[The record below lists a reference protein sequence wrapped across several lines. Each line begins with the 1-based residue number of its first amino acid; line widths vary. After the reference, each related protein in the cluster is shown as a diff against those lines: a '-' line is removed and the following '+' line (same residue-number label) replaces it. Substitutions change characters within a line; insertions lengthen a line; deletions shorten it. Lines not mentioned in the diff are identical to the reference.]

1 MRNILLILF
10 IFSSF
15 SYGHSAMKG
24 DLMGT
29 WRLVEYAVDEKYQDV
44 PNPTPIKMYMN
55 GEFVI
60 IFYLENKMN
69 FNKGRYVIKDG
80 KVTETILSSSTES
93 LEGEVISFKPKAL
106 ISYGKSKASELE
118 KIEDIELLRA
128 IDIGLKIKTINLT
141 GDSFSI
147 DVFEDYSKAQTQI
160 KKDKYFKLYK

>member
-1 MRNILLILF
+1 MKNILLILF

-15 SYGHSAMKG
+15 SFGHSAMKG

-69 FNKGRYVIKDG
+69 FNKGRYVIEDG
-80 KVTETILSSSTES
+80 QVTETILSSSTES
-93 LEGEVISFKPKAL
+93 LEGEEISFKPNFMGDKNSFK
-106 ISYGKSKASELE
+106 INIDFGDYQTFKRWE
-118 KIEDIELLRA
+118 KTYCDVVECA
-128 IDIGLKIKTINLT
+128 KIRTRNN
-141 GDSFSI
+141 
-147 DVFEDYSKAQTQI
+147 
-160 KKDKYFKLYK
+160 

>member
-93 LEGEVISFKPKAL
+93 LEGEVISFKPNFMGDKNSFK
-106 ISYGKSKASELE
+106 INIDFGDYKTFERWE
-118 KIEDIELLRA
+118 KTYCDIVECA
-128 IDIGLKIKTINLT
+128 KIRTRNN
-141 GDSFSI
+141 
-147 DVFEDYSKAQTQI
+147 
-160 KKDKYFKLYK
+160 

>member
-29 WRLVEYAVDEKYQDV
+29 WRLVEYAEDEKYQDV

-55 GEFVI
+55 GEFII

-69 FNKGRYVIKDG
+69 FNKGIYVLKDG
-80 KVTETILSSSTES
+80 KLTETILSSSTES
-93 LEGEVISFKPKAL
+93 LEGEIISSKPNFMGDKNSFN
-106 ISYGKSKASELE
+106 IN
-118 KIEDIELLRA
+118 
-128 IDIGLKIKTINLT
+128 ID
-141 GDSFSI
+141 
-147 DVFEDYSKAQTQI
+147 FEDNQTFERWERTYCDVVECAEI
-160 KKDKYFKLYK
+160 RTRDN

>member
-1 MRNILLILF
+1 MKNILLILF

-15 SYGHSAMKG
+15 SYGHSAVKG

-29 WRLVEYAVDEKYQDV
+29 WRLVEYAVDKKYQDV

-80 KVTETILSSSTES
+80 QVTETILSSSTES
-93 LEGEVISFKPKAL
+93 LEGEEISFKPNFMGDKN
-106 ISYGKSKASELE
+106 SF
-118 KIEDIELLRA
+118 KIN
-128 IDIGLKIKTINLT
+128 ID
-141 GDSFSI
+141 
-147 DVFEDYSKAQTQI
+147 FEDYQAFERWEKTYCDEVECAKIRTRNN
-160 KKDKYFKLYK
+160 

>member
-60 IFYLENKMN
+60 IFYLENNMN

-93 LEGEVISFKPKAL
+93 LEGEVISFKPNFMGDKNSFYIDL
-106 ISYGKSKASELE
+106 DLGDYKTFERWE
-118 KIEDIELLRA
+118 KTHCDVVKCA
-128 IDIGLKIKTINLT
+128 KIRTRKN
-141 GDSFSI
+141 
-147 DVFEDYSKAQTQI
+147 
-160 KKDKYFKLYK
+160 

>member
-1 MRNILLILF
+1 MINILLILF

-93 LEGEVISFKPKAL
+93 LEGEVISFKPNFMGDKNSFK
-106 ISYGKSKASELE
+106 INIDFGDYKTFERWE
-118 KIEDIELLRA
+118 KTYCDIVECA
-128 IDIGLKIKTINLT
+128 KIRTRNN
-141 GDSFSI
+141 
-147 DVFEDYSKAQTQI
+147 
-160 KKDKYFKLYK
+160 

>member
-1 MRNILLILF
+1 MKNILLILF

-15 SYGHSAMKG
+15 SHGHSAVKG

-80 KVTETILSSSTES
+80 KVTETILASSTES
-93 LEGEVISFKPKAL
+93 LEGEVVSFKPNFMGDKNSFK
-106 ISYGKSKASELE
+106 INIDFGDYQTFERWE
-118 KIEDIELLRA
+118 K
-128 IDIGLKIKTINLT
+128 TYC
-141 GDSFSI
+141 
-147 DVFEDYSKAQTQI
+147 DVVKCAEIRTRDN
-160 KKDKYFKLYK
+160 

>member
-1 MRNILLILF
+1 MKNILLILF

-15 SYGHSAMKG
+15 SYGHSAVKG

-29 WRLVEYAVDEKYQDV
+29 WRLVEYAENEKYQDV

-93 LEGEVISFKPKAL
+93 LEGEVISFKPNFMGDKNSFK
-106 ISYGKSKASELE
+106 INIDFGDYQTFERWE
-118 KIEDIELLRA
+118 KIYCDVVECA
-128 IDIGLKIKTINLT
+128 KIRTRNN
-141 GDSFSI
+141 
-147 DVFEDYSKAQTQI
+147 
-160 KKDKYFKLYK
+160 